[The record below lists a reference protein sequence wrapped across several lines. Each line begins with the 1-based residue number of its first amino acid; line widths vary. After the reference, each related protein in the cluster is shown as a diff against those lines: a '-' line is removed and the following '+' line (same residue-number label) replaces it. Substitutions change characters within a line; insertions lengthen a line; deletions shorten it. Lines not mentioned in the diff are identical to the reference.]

1 MQNVTVGN
9 NALKSRDDVA
19 IIGDRVTLCAGSKV
33 RGSVSIGDNVVVGAN
48 SVVVKDIPTNTI
60 VAGIPAK
67 IIRYVNN

>member
-1 MQNVTVGN
+1 M
-9 NALKSRDDVA
+9 
-19 IIGDRVTLCAGSKV
+19 
-33 RGSVSIGDNVVVGAN
+33 SIGDNVVVGAN